1 MTTEINMIVRMA
13 TIDDLAALCAV
24 QTDIFDHA
32 INEQRTSEFLADPRH
47 HIALAFADDLIVGMA
62 SAVHYVHPDQ
72 EPSLFINEVGVAPEY
87 QKRGIGR
94 ELVQT
99 LCAHGKSL
107 GCTEAWVATEPS
119 NTAARRTYA
128 AAGGTEDDEPFVMF
142 TFNLRDAT

>member
-1 MTTEINMIVRMA
+1 MTTETQVIVRMA
-13 TIDDLAALCAV
+13 TVDDFDALCAV
-24 QTDIFDHA
+24 QTDIFDHT
-32 INEQRTSEFLADPRH
+32 IDEQRTSEFLADPRH
-47 HIALAFADDLIVGMA
+47 HIALAFANDAIVGMA

-72 EPSLFINEVGVAPEY
+72 EPSLFINEVGVVPES
-87 QKRGIGR
+87 QKQGIGR
-94 ELVQT
+94 KLVET

-142 TFNLRDAT
+142 TFNLRDTV